1 VAYLDE
7 FILKPGK
14 MLFGRGSMTVYLNNM
29 IFRLIKGGTT
39 LKRVDV
45 KLESPKLQF
54 VYPTCFEA
62 GKPIELV
69 VCGQNLLQPKCRY

>member
-1 VAYLDE
+1 MLDNHNLVNSDI
-7 FILKPGK
+7 FNVSLL
-14 MLFGRGSMTVYLNNM
+14 LFYFLT
-29 IFRLIKGGTT
+29 GGTT

-69 VCGQNLLQPKCRY
+69 VCGQNLLQPKCRYECLPLF